1 MRSNSIIEVY
11 SALAKANPAWTAAE
25 ERAFVATC
33 VTRTGKWKSKAA
45 KDRFVS
51 EAMKRNIALVFDT
64 VQKFAWR
71 QNGSSEDIF
80 QLAMVGLTEA
90 LKKWD
95 PKRQVKIS
103 TWVRN
108 PIKWAI
114 LRAQDTYSK
123 VGSISDEISARNY
136 RFNRKWSVVSV
147 DAEVPG
153 KEGDKADTI
162 ANTISAADVA
172 PDYATMRSIKTRSEE
187 LHDADVRLGVKE
199 LLAKMGEFLNQR
211 ETTIVLGILKGRSL
225 ADIGVEMKLSRM
237 RISQLSKDAFDKIRK
252 SPLGDRLHALVQAG

>member
-1 MRSNSIIEVY
+1 
-11 SALAKANPAWTAAE
+11 
-25 ERAFVATC
+25 
-33 VTRTGKWKSKAA
+33 
-45 KDRFVS
+45 
-51 EAMKRNIALVFDT
+51 
-64 VQKFAWR
+64 
-71 QNGSSEDIF
+71 
-80 QLAMVGLTEA
+80 MVGLTEA

-95 PKRQVKIS
+95 PKKQVKIS

-162 ANTISAADVA
+162 ANTISVA
-172 PDYATMRSIKTRSEE
+172 NVSPDYAAMRNIKTRSEE

-199 LLAKMGEFLNQR
+199 LLAKMGEFLNKR
-211 ETTIVLGILKGRSL
+211 ETTIILGILKGRSL

-237 RISQLSKDAFDKIRK
+237 RISQISKDAFDKIKK
-252 SPLGDRLHALVQAG
+252 SPLGDRLHALVKAG